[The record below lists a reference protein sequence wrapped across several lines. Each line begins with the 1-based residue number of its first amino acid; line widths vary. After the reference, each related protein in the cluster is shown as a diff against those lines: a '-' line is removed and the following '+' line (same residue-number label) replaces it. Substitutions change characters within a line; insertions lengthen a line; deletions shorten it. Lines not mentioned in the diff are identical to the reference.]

1 MLQRARLRI
10 EAAGLEGRIDVAQ
23 VDAKRLP
30 YESARFEAVMSN
42 SIVHHLAEPRH
53 VLTESVR
60 VVRPGGF
67 VFFRDLLRPATEAEL
82 QGLVV
87 AYANEETAH
96 ARQLFEQSLRA
107 ALSLD
112 EMQQLVQ
119 EMGCAPGNVTRTSDR
134 HWTWFT
140 RMPSA

>member
-10 EAAGLEGRIDVAQ
+10 EAAGLEGRIRVAQ

-30 YESARFEAVMSN
+30 YESARFEGAMSN

-53 VLTESVR
+53 VLTEAVR

-67 VFFRDLLRPATEAEL
+67 IFFRDLLRPATEAEL
-82 QGLVV
+82 QELVV
-87 AYANEETAH
+87 TYASEETAH
-96 ARQLFEQSLRA
+96 ARHLFEQSLRA

-119 EMGCAPGNVTRTSDR
+119 EMGLEPGNVTRTSDR
-134 HWTWFT
+134 HWTWST